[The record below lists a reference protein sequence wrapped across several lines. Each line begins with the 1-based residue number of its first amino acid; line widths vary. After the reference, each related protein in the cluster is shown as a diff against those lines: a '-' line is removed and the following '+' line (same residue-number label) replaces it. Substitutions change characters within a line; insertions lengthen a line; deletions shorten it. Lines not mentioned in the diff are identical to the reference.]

1 LPKKD
6 AASIRARAFRFK
18 RPITDFRKIT
28 EHKVIN
34 FSKINLLKNK
44 KNIHMKLL
52 LYFPLL
58 ILLFSCNHKEQN
70 EPKLRIQSKVPEIT
84 VKEEITLK
92 NFTYEDIARYTMA
105 SIMGQP
111 SKIIKVRKKDELYF
125 VSYIRKS
132 DHQKFDYKIKFDGN
146 KILWANF
153 DGRWRDSKYDEKI
166 TFVEKDNKLKII
178 QTFDDNSQ
186 DIQEYKIRD

>member
-1 LPKKD
+1 
-6 AASIRARAFRFK
+6 
-18 RPITDFRKIT
+18 
-28 EHKVIN
+28 
-34 FSKINLLKNK
+34 
-44 KNIHMKLL
+44 MKSLICFL
-52 LYFPLL
+52 FL
-58 ILLFSCNHKEQN
+58 ILIISCNQKEQTKPN
-70 EPKLRIQSKVPEIT
+70 LTIETEVLEIKE
-84 VKEEITLK
+84 KEEITLK

-146 KILWANF
+146 KILWANI

-166 TFVEKDNKLKII
+166 TFVEKDNKINII
-178 QTFDDNSQ
+178 QTFNDNSQ
-186 DIQEYKIRD
+186 DIKEYKKGD